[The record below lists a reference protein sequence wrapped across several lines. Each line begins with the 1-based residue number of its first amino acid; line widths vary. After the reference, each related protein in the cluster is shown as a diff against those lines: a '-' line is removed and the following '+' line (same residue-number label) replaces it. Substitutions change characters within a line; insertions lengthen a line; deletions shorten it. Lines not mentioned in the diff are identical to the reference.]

1 MMNIK
6 KQGLA
11 AAVFVVSSMLI
22 MGCGGKSAERAPGS
36 GALQGERDP
45 QQVITAENFASI
57 EPGMMR
63 GDVEAMYGKGRHVGK
78 SIESGVY
85 TDTYE
90 WQDGPYKVVTCTF
103 LHENWL
109 NNPLS
114 YPRLVSKELRAT
126 DEIAETVNG
135 SVTKAKYDTL
145 TYGMNLVGVRYTL
158 GADGTKLGESVVQGA
173 KTETYGWAVSDGRVA
188 RVTFQD
194 DKLIAMN
201 LENALSSY
209 RKVK

>member
-1 MMNIK
+1 MVNIK
-6 KQGLA
+6 KLGLA
-11 AAVFVVSSMLI
+11 AAVFAASSMLL
-22 MGCGGKSAERAPGS
+22 MGCGGKTATRAPGP
-36 GALQGERDP
+36 GALQGDRDM

-57 EPGMMR
+57 MPGMTR
-63 GDVEAMYGKGRHVGK
+63 SDIEAMYGAGRHVGK

-90 WQDGPYKVVTCTF
+90 WQDGTYKVVRCTF

-109 NNPLS
+109 DNPLS

-126 DEIAETVNG
+126 DELAVDLNST
-135 SVTKAKYDTL
+135 VTKAKYDTL
-145 TYGMNLVGVRYTL
+145 IYGMNPAGVRYAL
-158 GADGTKLGESVVQGA
+158 GADGTKLGESVVPGA
-173 KTETYGWAVSDGRVA
+173 ETQTYGWAVPDGRVA

-209 RKVK
+209 RKAK